1 MGSLQDYKF
10 PIQMSS
16 TSCRQQTKSNNNNHK
31 QGINVKIQPCCH
43 YSNHPFNH
51 PFHVSIPTSNSSR
64 NLTPDSRNLKKHKDE
79 LLFLWSVDS
88 KNPPNFA
95 RMCFQEFLEEKIEVR
110 RAVKC
115 VFQQQKIANFMNWKK
130 KKRNKF
136 WFPKII

>member
-1 MGSLQDYKF
+1 
-10 PIQMSS
+10 
-16 TSCRQQTKSNNNNHK
+16 
-31 QGINVKIQPCCH
+31 
-43 YSNHPFNH
+43 
-51 PFHVSIPTSNSSR
+51 
-64 NLTPDSRNLKKHKDE
+64 LTPDSRNLKKHKDE